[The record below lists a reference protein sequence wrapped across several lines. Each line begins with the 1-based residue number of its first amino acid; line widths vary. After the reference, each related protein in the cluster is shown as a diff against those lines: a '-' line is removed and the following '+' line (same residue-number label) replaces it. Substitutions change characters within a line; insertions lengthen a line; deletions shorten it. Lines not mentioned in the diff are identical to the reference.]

1 MPHILTTSLRRA
13 VTNRSLHTSRI
24 LATASSNSLHSQLS
38 PADLQKVE
46 TDGNKEGLQ
55 KTIKGFGRSRI
66 FRDEK
71 GPTYEHR
78 FLKGPGTVAVVGCP
92 FSGGQ
97 GKSGVDLGPN
107 ALVERGLLSQLSE
120 LGWNVHYEGPAEFD
134 DIPYINPNQPGASNG
149 REVLPDPDIGKMKK
163 PRLVSA
169 VNQRAM
175 EIIRDHAM
183 EGRLPLTLGG
193 DHSLAMA
200 TVSGIKAKY
209 PDACVV
215 WVDAHADINT
225 PATSDS
231 GNIHGMPISFLLGL
245 PGTDVAPF
253 SDWIKPC
260 LKPSDIVY
268 IGLRD
273 LDVEEKKILRDLGI
287 KCFTMHEV
295 DRLGVGE
302 VVKKALKHVNPK
314 GERPVHLSFDVDACD
329 PSVAGS
335 TGTPV
340 RGGLTFREAH
350 YICEAIAETGCLVG
364 LDIMEVNPALGD
376 DKSVNETVAVGC
388 SLARAA
394 LGETLL

>member
-1 MPHILTTSLRRA
+1 MSRLALSLRGISAR
-13 VTNRSLHTSRI
+13 RGIHTSR
-24 LATASSNSLHSQLS
+24 SLLSQLS
-38 PADLQKVE
+38 AAEIAQSK
-46 TDGNKEGLQ
+46 TDENAQ
-55 KTIKGFGRSRI
+55 VIDKTVKRFGRSRI

-78 FLKGPGTVAVVGCP
+78 FLKGPETVAVVGCP

-107 ALVERGLLSQLSE
+107 ALVERGLLTQLSE
-120 LGWNVHYEGPAEFD
+120 LGWKVHYEGPAEFG
-134 DIPYINPNQPGASNG
+134 DIPYINPNQPDAATA
-149 REVLPDPDIGKMKK
+149 RQVLPDPEMGGMKK

-175 EIIRDHAM
+175 EIIREHAL

-200 TVSGIKAKY
+200 TVSGIKAAY
-209 PDACVV
+209 PDACLV

-225 PATSDS
+225 PLSSDS

-245 PGTDVAPF
+245 PGTDMAPF

-273 LDVEEKKILRDLGI
+273 LDVEEKKILRELGI

-302 VVKKALKHVNPK
+302 VVKRALAHVNPK

-340 RGGLTFREAH
+340 QGGLTFREAH
-350 YICEAIAETGCLVG
+350 YICESIAETGCLVG

-376 DKSVNETVAVGC
+376 EKSVTDTVAVGC

>member
-1 MPHILTTSLRRA
+1 MPRLVSASLRPLIQQRGFHA
-13 VTNRSLHTSRI
+13 GRTALTKPSTV
-24 LATASSNSLHSQLS
+24 LATASQLS
-38 PADLQKVE
+38 PGQLQESSTEDAKQ
-46 TDGNKEGLQ
+46 GLQ
-55 KTIKGFGRSRI
+55 KTVKEYGRSRI
-66 FRDEK
+66 FRDET
-71 GPTYEHR
+71 GPTYAHR
-78 FLKGPGTVAVVGCP
+78 FLKSPETVAVVGCP

-134 DIPYINPNQPGASNG
+134 DIPYINPNQPGANANKSRN
-149 REVLPDPDIGKMKK
+149 VLPDPDIGTMKK

-169 VNQRAM
+169 VNQRAS
-175 EIIRDHAM
+175 EIIKSHAM

-193 DHSLAMA
+193 DHSLGMA
-200 TVSGIKAKY
+200 SISGIKAKY

-225 PATSDS
+225 PETSDS

-245 PGTDVAPF
+245 PGTQVSPF

-273 LDVEEKKILRDLGI
+273 IDVEERKILRDLGI

-295 DRLGVGE
+295 DKLGVGE
-302 VVKKALKHVNPK
+302 VVNKALAHVNPK

-335 TGTPV
+335 K
-340 RGGLTFREAH
+340 
-350 YICEAIAETGCLVG
+350 CL
-364 LDIMEVNPALGD
+364 
-376 DKSVNETVAVGC
+376 
-388 SLARAA
+388 SLF
-394 LGETLL
+394 LPEQLES